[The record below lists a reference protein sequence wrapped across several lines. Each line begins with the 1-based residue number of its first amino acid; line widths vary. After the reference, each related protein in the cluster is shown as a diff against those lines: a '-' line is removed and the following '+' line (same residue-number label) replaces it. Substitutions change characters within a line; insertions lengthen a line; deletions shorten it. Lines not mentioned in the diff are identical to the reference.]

1 MNKTELVKAISEK
14 SGSTQK
20 DAENFLNAFI
30 ESVTESM
37 KKGED
42 VAIIGF
48 GTFSVA
54 ERAARTAR
62 NFRTNELIDVPASK
76 TVKFKIGKGLKDSV
90 K

>member
-1 MNKTELVKAISEK
+1 MNKTELIKSISEK

-76 TVKFKIGKGLKDSV
+76 TVKFKVGKGLKDSV

>member
-1 MNKTELVKAISEK
+1 MNKTELIKSISEK

-76 TVKFKIGKGLKDSV
+76 TVKFKIGKVLKDSV

>member
-1 MNKTELVKAISEK
+1 MNKTELIKAISEK
-14 SGSTQK
+14 SGSTLK
-20 DAENFLNAFI
+20 DSENFLNAFV
-30 ESVTESM
+30 ETVTEAMS
-37 KKGED
+37 KGED

-54 ERAARTAR
+54 KRAARTAR

-76 TVKFKIGKGLKDSV
+76 AVKFKVGKGLKDSV

>member
-1 MNKTELVKAISEK
+1 MNKTELIKGISEK
-14 SGSTQK
+14 SGLRIK
-20 DAENFLNAFI
+20 DTENFLNSFI
-30 ESVTESM
+30 GTVTEAMS
-37 KKGED
+37 KGED
-42 VAIIGF
+42 VVIIGF

-76 TVKFKIGKGLKDSV
+76 TVKFKVGKGLKDSV

>member
-62 NFRTNELIDVPASK
+62 NFRTNELIDESRNR
-76 TVKFKIGKGLKDSV
+76 
-90 K
+90 

>member
-76 TVKFKIGKGLKDSV
+76 TVKFKVGKGLKDSV